1 MAREPLRVIV
11 LGPPKCGKTLQCN
24 LLASRCRLRHIT
36 LDRLVRWHLTHSTRE
51 GKELKKLLR
60 SMNARATSARV
71 AAECLLAALYPPVP
85 ATAAAG
91 SAAPG
96 TATPMDS
103 TGSVPARGAVG
114 VEAHECDAGEG
125 GAGAHVESGGDGG
138 KRLGGRASGE
148 HASRDGAR
156 GKAED
161 KWFRKA
167 QEIVLAMLKTRL
179 APRRRAGDKG
189 WVLEGL
195 PHCPSMARGLWELGE
210 HCWPHVV
217 IALEPSH
224 EPSKAP
230 QPRASE
236 RPHGVC
242 APTTSTSFA
251 SRAAAASSS
260 SPAGGRD
267 SGDTQIRGQT
277 AHGSEDVGVAHGDAD
292 ADDDAEMSLHGLR
305 ALVAEAAAVGEE
317 SAEDAQFVSSIPGAI
332 ERQRQPVRR
341 RVVNNT
347 VVHDE
352 CDDTTVSSLANAGA
366 ERDKEACREACK
378 EGERLRVESMG
389 NNYRRNVWGILDF
402 FHSQNVTC
410 AMISRADAEAD
421 DCPKAAREYSGRA
434 DVDGARGNDA
444 VASVGGEGG
453 MRGEAK
459 TAHMEGKDVESAGK
473 KKAGAVRAVV
483 DGEDGEEWSQVGKEG
498 DAAARVHEGNAAAG
512 AGASQAQD
520 ADRTDGEVVGEEAA
534 AAGALEGQEL
544 KQRPRSADLVPG
556 GDAHARGCSG
566 GARSSRRVSRPMYM
580 SPPDLHLEI
589 SRVVGSYV
597 WGAAGVREPSLQD
610 LALTDPDEFEKLH
623 RLLQLSPDEC
633 AAWLEAGDMPFT
645 TTTKE
650 ARVAQI
656 LGLPLSSIARLDT
669 APLGGHTA
677 NDRVTV
683 ETMQE
688 YAELVCHRR
697 LVEDVAHQMA
707 QVCVCV
713 GVCVFRLAEIRV
725 VGQT

>member
-51 GKELKKLLR
+51 SKELKKLLR

-71 AAECLLAALYPPVP
+71 AAECLLVALHPPVP
-85 ATAAAG
+85 ATSAAG
-91 SAAPG
+91 SPAPGAAAPMG
-96 TATPMDS
+96 S
-103 TGSVPARGAVG
+103 TGSVPAGSAVG
-114 VEAHECDAGEG
+114 VEAHGSGSEPAVGFGHAVERERDVGEG
-125 GAGAHVESGGDGG
+125 GAGTHADSCGDGG

-156 GKAED
+156 GKAEN

-167 QEIVLAMLKTRL
+167 QEIVLAMLKSRL

-224 EPSKAP
+224 DPSQAP

-236 RPHGVC
+236 RPHC
-242 APTTSTSFA
+242 LYAPTASTSFA
-251 SRAAAASSS
+251 SGAAAASSS

-277 AHGSEDVGVAHGDAD
+277 AHGSEDFGVAHGDAD

-305 ALVAEAAAVGEE
+305 VLVAEAAAVEE
-317 SAEDAQFVSSIPGAI
+317 SAEDAQFEASIPGAI

-347 VVHDE
+347 VVYDE
-352 CDDTTVSSLANAGA
+352 CDDTTVSSLTIAGA
-366 ERDKEACREACK
+366 ERDREPCRESCK
-378 EGERLRVESMG
+378 EGERLSVESMG
-389 NNYRRNVWGILDF
+389 DNYRRNVWGILDF
-402 FHSQNVTC
+402 FHAQNVTC

-421 DCPKAAREYSGRA
+421 DCPKAAGGA
-434 DVDGARGNDA
+434 DVDGALGNDA
-444 VASVGGEGG
+444 VASVRREGG
-453 MRGEAK
+453 MPGEAK
-459 TAHMEGKDVESAGK
+459 TAHMEGKDVEPAGK
-473 KKAGAVRAVV
+473 KKAGAVIVEV
-483 DGEDGEEWSQVGKEG
+483 DGEDGEEWLQVGKEG
-498 DAAARVHEGNAAAG
+498 DAAAHVHVGDAAAG
-512 AGASQAQD
+512 AGSSQAPDD
-520 ADRTDGEVVGEEAA
+520 ADRTDGEVLGEEAA
-534 AAGALEGQEL
+534 AAGAGEGQEF
-544 KQRPRSADLVPG
+544 KKRPRSQDLVPG
-556 GDAHARGCSG
+556 GDAHAHGCSG
-566 GARSSRRVSRPMYM
+566 SARSSRRVSRPTYM

-623 RLLQLSPDEC
+623 RLLQMSPDEC

-669 APLGGHTA
+669 APLGGHAA

-707 QVCVCV
+707 QV
-713 GVCVFRLAEIRV
+713 
-725 VGQT
+725 